1 MVLDK
6 EYNVFLQPGVTEG
19 MFCLANNT
27 IDVVLLD
34 IKMKKIDG
42 ISALGMIKSSYPLV
56 EVIMITAF
64 ASVDK
69 VQRSMRLGAADF
81 ICKPFDKD
89 ELRETIAK
97 AIRRRDERIAEH
109 SEKARIEEEA
119 FCLRHQINKAR
130 SKVYEALEHSFSAIL
145 MIINSKDK
153 YTLGHSARASAIAT
167 DIAGEMGINGIGLEW
182 LRCASTL
189 HDIGKILLPDEI
201 LMNRK
206 EIFSAQELTEIQK
219 HSQLSAEILNNMPSM
234 TKIVPIVLHHHE
246 WYNGSGYPHKLT
258 GDEIPLGARILSVAD
273 TVDSMLNARYKRLL
287 TVDQIKDEL
296 IAHAGSQFDPAI
308 IDAALNMNINFS
320 ARRN

>member
-1 MVLDK
+1 
-6 EYNVFLQPGVTEG
+6 
-19 MFCLANNT
+19 
-27 IDVVLLD
+27 
-34 IKMKKIDG
+34 
-42 ISALGMIKSSYPLV
+42 
-56 EVIMITAF
+56 
-64 ASVDK
+64 
-69 VQRSMRLGAADF
+69 MRLGAADF

-153 YTLGHSARASAIAT
+153 YTLGHSARVSAIAT

>member
-153 YTLGHSARASAIAT
+153 YTLGHSARVSAIAT